1 MKLFIYKMNS
11 TDEKKLK
18 LIIKILGEKLY
29 FQ

>member
-1 MKLFIYKMNS
+1 MKLFIYKMNY

-29 FQ
+29 IQ